1 MNLSSSTFF
10 PSSSFPPRLR
20 PRRRRLEGK
29 GCQLSQCD
37 GKEGEWNGLEGR
49 RRRRSVG
56 REKRP
61 PLDLLTGWYGHDRRE
76 ERLGT
81 ISRGRGRR
89 SRPRPQHFSD
99 SSPRPPPPPHKRFF
113 CFPLGLLPLLSR
125 PSVGLGFLSVLGDKK
140 KEGVFPPPP
149 FSWVGGGKR
158 GQRLAGLTKR
168 EKEGANGLHP
178 PFLAGGGGRVEE
190 EQEEVEEEE
199 EEAISEPGNDKQIT
213 PLPLF
218 LPRFLPRFISP
229 CRKLVG
235 PLLSRGEGRC

>member
-1 MNLSSSTFF
+1 MPAQSV
-10 PSSSFPPRLR
+10 RWKR
-20 PRRRRLEGK
+20 
-29 GCQLSQCD
+29 
-37 GKEGEWNGLEGR
+37 GEWNGLEGR

-61 PLDLLTGWYGHDRRE
+61 LLDLLTGWYGHDRRE
-76 ERLGT
+76 EWRLGA
-81 ISRGRGRR
+81 ISKGRGEKKKKSTTLTAFLRLFPATTTTTQEIFFVFN
-89 SRPRPQHFSD
+89 SA
-99 SSPRPPPPPHKRFF
+99 SSPFSRVRPSASGFYRSWEIRKRKGFF
-113 CFPLGLLPLLSR
+113 LLLLSH
-125 PSVGLGFLSVLGDKK
+125 GL
-140 KEGVFPPPP
+140 
-149 FSWVGGGKR
+149 GGGKR

-235 PLLSRGEGRC
+235 PLLPRRRALLSEKK